1 MTHNLVFY
9 LRKHVKCKAG
19 RQTLNSNGNNIQA
32 PSLLCGVRRVVPCKI
47 CKIATAFPVVCC
59 DGALGT

>member
-1 MTHNLVFY
+1 
-9 LRKHVKCKAG
+9 VKCKAG

-32 PSLLCGVRRVVPCKI
+32 SSLLSGVRRVVLCKN
-47 CKIATAFPVVCC
+47 CKIATSFPVVCC